1 MLPPQLGMLHGDLTG
16 KVLEIFYGVYNE
28 LGYGFLESV
37 YRDAMLVALRE
48 AGFRAEKEV
57 RIDVWFR
64 GSLVGSFVADIIVED
79 LVILELKSARAIDP
93 AHEAQTLNY
102 LRATHV
108 EVALIL
114 NFGAKPEFRRLA
126 FDNSRKKRSPTK

>member
-1 MLPPQLGMLHGDLTG
+1 MLPLQIGMLHGDLTG
-16 KVLEIFYGVYNE
+16 KVLEIFYSVYNE

-57 RIDVWFR
+57 PIGVWFR
-64 GSLVGSFVADIIVED
+64 GNLVGSFFADIVVED

-102 LRATHV
+102 LRA
-108 EVALIL
+108 
-114 NFGAKPEFRRLA
+114 
-126 FDNSRKKRSPTK
+126 

>member
-1 MLPPQLGMLHGDLTG
+1 MLPPHVGLLHGELTG
-16 KVLEIFYGVYNE
+16 KVLEIFYSVYNE

-37 YRDAMLVALRE
+37 YRDAMLVALRA

-57 RIDVWFR
+57 PIDVWFR
-64 GSLVGSFVADIIVED
+64 GNLVGAFFADIVVED

-114 NFGAKPEFRRLA
+114 NFGTKPEFRRLA
-126 FDNSRKKRSPTK
+126 FENSRKRRNGTN